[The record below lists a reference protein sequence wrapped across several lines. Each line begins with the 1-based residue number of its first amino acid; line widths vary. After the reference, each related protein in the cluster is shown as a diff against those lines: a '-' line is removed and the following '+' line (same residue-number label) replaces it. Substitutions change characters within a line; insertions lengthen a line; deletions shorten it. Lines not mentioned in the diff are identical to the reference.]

1 MKIMLDAGAYMPE
14 KAHVA
19 DAGYDLRSPVDMT
32 AERNIQ

>member
-1 MKIMLDAGAYMPE
+1 MRIKLDAGAYKPE
-14 KAHVA
+14 KAHGT